1 MDNENKSAIWE
12 TLTMIVSFVLLW
24 AWFLASK
31 ATPPHT
37 EMAPYW
43 KVLLGLSIA
52 ALVLVLVRRMKRVS
66 QAFKD
71 NATRAPMPPGM
82 PFPADRAPKKNA
94 NSKRSKPRDTRI
106 K

>member
-24 AWFLASK
+24 AWFLAYK
-31 ATPPHT
+31 VTPRGT
-37 EMAPYW
+37 LAPYW

-71 NATRAPMPPGM
+71 NASRPPMPPGM
-82 PFPADRAPKKNA
+82 PFPADRAPRKNA
-94 NSKRSKPRDTRI
+94 TSKRSKPRDTRI

>member
-1 MDNENKSAIWE
+1 MDNENKSSIWE

-31 ATPPHT
+31 ATPPRA

-71 NATRAPMPPGM
+71 NATRASMPPGM

-94 NSKRSKPRDTRI
+94 TSKKSKPHDTRI

>member
-24 AWFLASK
+24 AWFLAYK
-31 ATPPHT
+31 ATPPRAT
-37 EMAPYW
+37 LAPYW

-52 ALVLVLVRRMKRVS
+52 ALLLVLVRRMKRVS

-71 NATRAPMPPGM
+71 NASRPPLPPGM
-82 PFPADRAPKKNA
+82 PLPTDRTPKKNA
-94 NSKRSKPRDTRI
+94 TSKKSEPRDTRI